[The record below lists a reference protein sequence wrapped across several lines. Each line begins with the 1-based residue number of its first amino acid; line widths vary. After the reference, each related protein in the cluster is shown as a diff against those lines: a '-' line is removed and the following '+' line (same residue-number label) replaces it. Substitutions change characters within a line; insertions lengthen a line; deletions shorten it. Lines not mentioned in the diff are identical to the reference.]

1 MREGL
6 RTVLLAEKS
15 LRVTDAPLLL
25 QHAVVWIQETRPDIV
40 LYDVMSTVETF
51 TFLAALHRSNAP
63 TKPIILVEE
72 FSEEFVIEAAHQG
85 AVGCL
90 LRSAGPQE
98 LIKAIYVTSD
108 GELWLSRRLLAKLVS
123 SAYGRPTSPL
133 SPATALTV
141 RQRQIAELV
150 STGMSN
156 RDIAAKLLITDAT
169 VRAHLNDIFKKLGL
183 HDRVELAL
191 LGRQTLLPFSTEL
204 EVTSPTKRLL
214 LLSAAHK
221 TIGRRQ

>member
-6 RTVLLAEKS
+6 RTVLVAEKS
-15 LRVTDAPLLL
+15 LRVTDVPRLLP
-25 QHAVVWIQETRPDIV
+25 HAIRWIEETRPDIV
-40 LYDVMSTVETF
+40 LYDVMSTAETL
-51 TFLAALHRSNAP
+51 TFLAAIDRSRAR
-63 TKPIILVEE
+63 TKTIILVED
-72 FSEEFVIEAAHQG
+72 FSEEFVIEAAHHG

-90 LRSAGPQE
+90 LRSSSPQE
-98 LIKAIYVTSD
+98 LIKAIYVTCE
-108 GELWLSRRLLAKLVS
+108 GELWLSRRVLATLLS
-123 SAYGRPTSPL
+123 NTYGRPTPSSPT
-133 SPATALTV
+133 SALTI

-156 RDIAAKLLITDAT
+156 RDIAAKLSITDAT

-191 LGRQTLLPFSTEL
+191 LGRQTPPPFSTEL

-221 TIGRRQ
+221 RIGRRQ